1 EVMEKLEFEKEI
13 LGIYVSGHPLDRFYD
28 KFKEIDYVKSIDFS
42 TLKGSGEILSIG
54 KIESFKSMM
63 SKNNKRYGRLE
74 ILDFYSTFEVTVFE
88 SNIEEIENILKNEAS
103 KNEAYGFLLSYKA
116 EEGKLDSLALRSI
129 KTLEGLQEGEIKAV
143 KKFNAKKNT
152 QENKDFIAE
161 PKEFENNIIELDLSR
176 LNREL
181 VYEIHEIARSA
192 HNPNEKGNKK
202 LVLKIVS
209 TGSCLLYHTD
219 FVISDSVSEKIINK
233 YAG

>member
-1 EVMEKLEFEKEI
+1 
-13 LGIYVSGHPLDRFYD
+13 
-28 KFKEIDYVKSIDFS
+28 
-42 TLKGSGEILSIG
+42 
-54 KIESFKSMM
+54 
-63 SKNNKRYGRLE
+63 
-74 ILDFYSTFEVTVFE
+74 
-88 SNIEEIENILKNEAS
+88 IENILKNEAS

-129 KTLEGLQEGEIKAV
+129 KTLEELQEGEIKAV